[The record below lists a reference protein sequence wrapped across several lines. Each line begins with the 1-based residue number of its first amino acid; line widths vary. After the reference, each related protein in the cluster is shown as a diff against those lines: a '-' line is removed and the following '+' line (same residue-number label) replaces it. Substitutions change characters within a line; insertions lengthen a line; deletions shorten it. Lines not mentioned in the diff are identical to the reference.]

1 MATGYAYQ
9 PTDPQ
14 AQLNWAEVGQNL
26 SNVFNEEAA
35 KRDKKVAEINEQ
47 TRQFL
52 KQAEDIPQG
61 ESTSIREWGLNY
73 SGQLTEAVRLQ
84 QDLLKSGDINQ
95 TQFLTARQNLQDGT
109 DQAFTLMQEYQDV
122 YKTKMDRMKETNPD
136 MSSQQLEVWLMENAE
151 GFANFNKSQLMPDPR
166 TGKVTVGIKV
176 LNPETGLM
184 ELSTDP
190 NDRRSV
196 SALRGQL
203 MGEFNEYN
211 IEATTKEWVDGNG
224 KWSQIIRD
232 VGSRTSSGTIT
243 TILNPMEKLMVV
255 DGNGKR
261 VVDLDKARALGIP
274 EADLEAMNL
283 YLQAE
288 DDWITGQA
296 ANPLTVSSVLTENAG
311 VASNGKDY
319 TFTYSKDDAKANPEK
334 ILLDPQNNQP
344 IFDKSVNPNGE
355 EQEEVF
361 RQYMRN
367 SIRNKHNV
375 TAEVKTVRDYAM
387 NAPQPTSPQI
397 KANQKKK
404 EDEDYVQ
411 NVAKL
416 YYGNDDEVLEAENY
430 LRTFN
435 KAIDTIDRR
444 GDDLVITYNDGTNP
458 ETIKWRGD
466 DGELLE
472 QSSWVIGAANAFR
485 PSGKEIGN
493 INDIVTGAGIDNS
506 RVFNEESYGFSA
518 SDSQSKEGIDEVFKR
533 EILAN
538 NPISPKSFEP
548 NDRDKTKAN
557 IQGFIKST
565 PGLSDLA
572 ITLDTYTDDVVYLNK
587 VDSKGNKIE
596 VYSIDL
602 DSLNDL
608 DDKELAAAQAQ
619 MLQDLVNFAATQ
631 ATTEQKGVT
640 IQGKRKTTTSKRKG
654 RGRAYT
660 KSTPASP
667 APRPGGGGAPRP
679 QNP

>member
-35 KRDKKVAEINEQ
+35 SRDAKVAEINEQ

-52 KQAEDIPQG
+52 KQAEEIPQG
-61 ESTSIREWGLNY
+61 ESTSIREWGLQY

-122 YKTKMDRMKETNPD
+122 YAKKMERMKSDNPD

-176 LNPETGLM
+176 KNPETGLM

-190 NDRRSV
+190 NDRRSMT
-196 SALRGQL
+196 ALRGQL

-211 IEATTKEWVDGNG
+211 IEQKTADWVEGNG
-224 KWSQIIRD
+224 KWSQIIRE
-232 VGSRTSSGTIT
+232 VGSRTGSGTIT
-243 TILNPMEKLMVV
+243 TILNPMEKLMKV
-255 DGNGKR
+255 DNSGKR
-261 VVDLDKARALGIP
+261 IVDLDKARALGVP

-296 ANPLTVSSVLTENAG
+296 ANALTVSSVLTENAG
-311 VASNGKDY
+311 VASNGKEF
-319 TFTYSKDDAKANPEK
+319 TFTYSAKDAKANPEK
-334 ILLDPQNNQP
+334 ILLDPQSNQP
-344 IFDKSVNPNGE
+344 VFDKSINPNSV
-355 EQEEVF
+355 EQEETF

-375 TAEVKTVRDYAM
+375 TTDVKTVNDWNRP
-387 NAPQPTSPQI
+387 NQPTNAQI
-397 KANQKKK
+397 GNNNKKK

-416 YYGNDDEVLEAENY
+416 YYGTDDEVLEAENF
-430 LRTFN
+430 LRTYN
-435 KAIDTIDRR
+435 PTIDTIDRR
-444 GDDLVITYNDGTNP
+444 GDDLLITYNDGRNP
-458 ETIKWRGD
+458 ETIKWKGD
-466 DGELLE
+466 DGSLLA
-472 QSSWVIGAANAFR
+472 QDSWVIGAANAFR
-485 PSGKEIGN
+485 PAGKTIGN
-493 INDIVTGAGIDNS
+493 INDIVTGAGIDNK
-506 RVFNEESYGFSA
+506 RQFNPDSYGFSA
-518 SDSQSKEGIDEVFKR
+518 SDATGKEGLDEVFKR

-538 NPISPKSFEP
+538 NPISPADFIED
-548 NDRDKTKAN
+548 NDIKTKSN
-557 IQGFIKST
+557 ISAFINGT
-565 PGLSDLA
+565 PGLENLTIVTGTTGDR
-572 ITLDTYTDDVVYLNK
+572 IIIQDE
-587 VDSKGNKIE
+587 KGKE
-596 VYSIDL
+596 VTRVE
-602 DSLNDL
+602 L
-608 DDKELAAAQAQ
+608 DDKDDDKVISFIEELISI
-619 MLQDLVNFAATQ
+619 ATNR
-631 ATTEQKGVT
+631 ATLEQKGLAT
-640 IQGKRKTTTSKRKG
+640 QGKRKTTQSKRQG
-654 RGRAYT
+654 RGRLT
-660 KSTPASP
+660 GGTTTPSAPRPSGGA
-667 APRPGGGGAPRP
+667 APRPGG
-679 QNP
+679 

>member
-35 KRDKKVAEINEQ
+35 SRDAKVAEINEQ

-52 KQAEDIPQG
+52 KQAEEIPQG
-61 ESTSIREWGLNY
+61 ESTSIREWGLQY

-122 YKTKMDRMKETNPD
+122 YAKKMERMKSDNPD

-176 LNPETGLM
+176 KNPETGLM

-190 NDRRSV
+190 NDRRSMT
-196 SALRGQL
+196 ALRGQL

-211 IEATTKEWVDGNG
+211 IESKTAEWVEGNG
-224 KWSQIIRD
+224 KWSQILRE
-232 VGSRTSSGTIT
+232 VGSRTDAGTIT
-243 TILNPMEKLMVV
+243 TVLNPMEKLMKV
-255 DGNGKR
+255 DNSGKR
-261 VVDLDKARALGIP
+261 IVDLDRARALGVP

-296 ANPLTVSSVLTENAG
+296 ANALTVSSVLTENAG
-311 VASNGKDY
+311 VASNGKEF
-319 TFTYSKDDAKANPEK
+319 TFTYSAKDAKANPEK
-334 ILLDPQNNQP
+334 ILLDPQSNQP
-344 IFDKSVNPNGE
+344 VFDKSINPNSV
-355 EQEEVF
+355 EQEETF

-375 TAEVKTVRDYAM
+375 TTEVKTVSDWNRAT
-387 NAPQPTSPQI
+387 QPTAAQVSG
-397 KANQKKK
+397 ANKKK

-416 YYGNDDEVLEAENY
+416 YYGTDDEVLEAENF
-430 LRTFN
+430 LRTYN
-435 KAIDTIDRR
+435 PTIDTIDRR
-444 GDDLVITYNDGTNP
+444 GDDLLITYNDGRNP
-458 ETIKWRGD
+458 ETIKWKGD
-466 DGELLE
+466 DGSLLA
-472 QSSWVIGAANAFR
+472 QDSWVIGAANAFR
-485 PSGKEIGN
+485 PAGKTIGN
-493 INDIVTGAGIDNS
+493 INDIVQGAGIDDK
-506 RVFNEESYGFSA
+506 RKFNPDSYGFSA
-518 SDSQSKEGIDEVFKR
+518 SDAQGKEGLDEVFKR

-538 NPISPKSFEP
+538 NPISPADFIEDNDAQTKS
-548 NDRDKTKAN
+548 N
-557 IQGFIKST
+557 ISAFINGT
-565 PGLSDLA
+565 PGLEGLTIVTGTTGDR
-572 ITLDTYTDDVVYLNK
+572 IIIKDENNKEVTRVELDTKDDDEVINF
-587 VDSKGNKIE
+587 IE
-596 VYSIDL
+596 
-602 DSLNDL
+602 
-608 DDKELAAAQAQ
+608 ELIS
-619 MLQDLVNFAATQ
+619 MATNR
-631 ATTEQKGVT
+631 ATLEQKGLT
-640 IQGKRKTTTSKRKG
+640 TQGKRKTTQSKRQG
-654 RGRAYT
+654 RGRLT
-660 KSTPASP
+660 GGTTPTS
-667 APRPGGGGAPRP
+667 APRPGGSAPRP
-679 QNP
+679 VK

>member
-136 MSSQQLEVWLMENAE
+136 LSSQQLEVWLMENAE

-176 LNPETGLM
+176 RNPKTGLM

-224 KWSQIIRD
+224 KWTQILRD
-232 VGSRTSSGTIT
+232 VGSRTESGTIE
-243 TILNPMEKLMVV
+243 TIMNPMEKLMVV

-296 ANPLTVSSVLTENAG
+296 ANALTVSSVLTENAG

-493 INDIVTGAGIDNS
+493 INDIVTGAGIDNK
-506 RVFNEESYGFSA
+506 RQFNPDSYGFSA
-518 SDSQSKEGIDEVFKR
+518 SDATGKEGLDEVFKR

-538 NPISPKSFEP
+538 NPISPADFIE
-548 NDRDKTKAN
+548 DDDTKTKSN
-557 IQGFIKST
+557 ISAFINGT
-565 PGLSDLA
+565 PGLENLTIVTGTTGDR
-572 ITLDTYTDDVVYLNK
+572 IIIQDE
-587 VDSKGNKIE
+587 KGKE
-596 VYSIDL
+596 VTRVE
-602 DSLNDL
+602 L
-608 DDKELAAAQAQ
+608 DDKDDDKVISFIEELISI
-619 MLQDLVNFAATQ
+619 ATNR
-631 ATTEQKGVT
+631 ATLEQKGLT
-640 IQGKRKTTTSKRKG
+640 TQGKRKTTTSKRKG

>member
-35 KRDKKVAEINEQ
+35 SRDAKVAEINEQ

-52 KQAEDIPQG
+52 KQAEEIPQG
-61 ESTSIREWGLNY
+61 ESTSIREWGLQY

-122 YKTKMDRMKETNPD
+122 YAKKMERMKSDNPD

-176 LNPETGLM
+176 KNPETGLM

-190 NDRRSV
+190 NDRRSMT
-196 SALRGQL
+196 ALRGQL

-211 IEATTKEWVDGNG
+211 IEAKTAEWVEGNG
-224 KWSQIIRD
+224 KWSQILRE
-232 VGSRTSSGTIT
+232 VGSRTDAGTIT
-243 TILNPMEKLMVV
+243 TVLNPMEKLMKV
-255 DGNGKR
+255 DNSGKR
-261 VVDLDKARALGIP
+261 IVDLDRARALGVP

-296 ANPLTVSSVLTENAG
+296 ANALTVSSVLTENAG
-311 VASNGKDY
+311 VASNGKEF
-319 TFTYSKDDAKANPEK
+319 TFTYSAKDAKANPEK
-334 ILLDPQNNQP
+334 ILLDPQSNQP
-344 IFDKSVNPNGE
+344 VFDKSINPNSV
-355 EQEEVF
+355 EQEETF

-375 TAEVKTVRDYAM
+375 TTEVKTVSDWNRAT
-387 NAPQPTSPQI
+387 QPTAAQVSG
-397 KANQKKK
+397 ANKKK

-416 YYGNDDEVLEAENY
+416 YYGTDDEVLEAENF
-430 LRTFN
+430 LRTYN
-435 KAIDTIDRR
+435 PTIDTIDRR
-444 GDDLVITYNDGTNP
+444 GDDLLITYNDGRNP
-458 ETIKWRGD
+458 ETIKWKGD
-466 DGELLE
+466 DGSLLA
-472 QSSWVIGAANAFR
+472 QDSWVIGAANAFR
-485 PSGKEIGN
+485 PAGKTIGN
-493 INDIVTGAGIDNS
+493 INDIVQGAGIDDK
-506 RVFNEESYGFSA
+506 RKFNPDSYGFSA
-518 SDSQSKEGIDEVFKR
+518 SDAQGKEGLDEVFKR

-538 NPISPKSFEP
+538 NPISPADFIEDNDAQTKS
-548 NDRDKTKAN
+548 N
-557 IQGFIKST
+557 ISAFINGT
-565 PGLSDLA
+565 PGLEGLTIVTGTTGDR
-572 ITLDTYTDDVVYLNK
+572 IIIKDENNKEVTRVELDTKDDDEVINF
-587 VDSKGNKIE
+587 IE
-596 VYSIDL
+596 
-602 DSLNDL
+602 
-608 DDKELAAAQAQ
+608 ELIS
-619 MLQDLVNFAATQ
+619 MATNR
-631 ATTEQKGVT
+631 ATLEQKGLT
-640 IQGKRKTTTSKRKG
+640 TQGKRKTTQSKRQG
-654 RGRAYT
+654 RGRLT
-660 KSTPASP
+660 GGTTPTS
-667 APRPGGGGAPRP
+667 APRPGGSAPRP
-679 QNP
+679 VK

>member
-35 KRDKKVAEINEQ
+35 SRDAKVAEINEQ

-52 KQAEDIPQG
+52 KQAEEIPQG
-61 ESTSIREWGLNY
+61 ESTSIREWGLQY

-122 YKTKMDRMKETNPD
+122 YAKKMERMKSDNPD

-176 LNPETGLM
+176 KNPETGLM

-190 NDRRSV
+190 NDRRSMT
-196 SALRGQL
+196 ALRGQL

-211 IEATTKEWVDGNG
+211 IESKTAEWVEGNG
-224 KWSQIIRD
+224 KWSQIIRE
-232 VGSRTSSGTIT
+232 VGSRTGSGTIT
-243 TILNPMEKLMVV
+243 TILNPMEKLMKV
-255 DGNGKR
+255 DNSGKR
-261 VVDLDKARALGIP
+261 IVDLDRARALGVP

-296 ANPLTVSSVLTENAG
+296 ANALTVSSVLTENAG
-311 VASNGKDY
+311 VASNGKEF
-319 TFTYSKDDAKANPEK
+319 TFTYSAKDAKANPEK
-334 ILLDPQNNQP
+334 ILLDPQSNQP
-344 IFDKSVNPNGE
+344 VFDKSINPNSV
-355 EQEEVF
+355 EQEETF

-375 TAEVKTVRDYAM
+375 TTDVKTVNDWNRP
-387 NAPQPTSPQI
+387 NQPTNAQI
-397 KANQKKK
+397 GNTNKKK

-416 YYGNDDEVLEAENY
+416 YYGTDDEVLEAENF
-430 LRTFN
+430 LRTYN
-435 KAIDTIDRR
+435 PTIDTIDRR
-444 GDDLVITYNDGTNP
+444 GDDLLITYNDGRNP
-458 ETIKWRGD
+458 ETIKWKGD
-466 DGELLE
+466 DGSLLA
-472 QSSWVIGAANAFR
+472 QDSWVIGAANAFR
-485 PSGKEIGN
+485 PAGKTIGN
-493 INDIVTGAGIDNS
+493 INDIVKGAGIDNT
-506 RVFNEESYGFSA
+506 RPFNPDSYGFSA
-518 SDSQSKEGIDEVFKR
+518 SDAQGKEGLDEVFKR

-538 NPISPKSFEP
+538 NPISPADFIEDDDAQTKS
-548 NDRDKTKAN
+548 N
-557 IQGFIKST
+557 ISAFINGT
-565 PGLSDLA
+565 PGLEGLTIVTGTTGDRIIIKDENNKEVTRVELDAKDDDEVINFIEELISMA
-572 ITLDTYTDDVVYLNK
+572 TNRATL
-587 VDSKGNKIE
+587 
-596 VYSIDL
+596 
-602 DSLNDL
+602 
-608 DDKELAAAQAQ
+608 
-619 MLQDLVNFAATQ
+619 
-631 ATTEQKGVT
+631 EQKGLT
-640 IQGKRKTTTSKRKG
+640 TQGKRKTTQSKRQG
-654 RGRAYT
+654 RGRLT
-660 KSTPASP
+660 GGTTTTS
-667 APRPGGGGAPRP
+667 APRPGGGAAPRP
-679 QNP
+679 GG